1 MDVKRYGCCLEEHTT
16 VGRLRMEVESFY
28 KWKVLLTFPSV
39 GAEAMGDWQAMCGHR
54 QLTRGS
60 RKASPQGGGRSTN
73 PNTHSCVKTANL
85 SGQFVLP
92 SNENT
97 AQSGS

>member
-1 MDVKRYGCCLEEHTT
+1 MDVKRYVCCLEEHTN

-28 KWKVLLTFPSV
+28 KVKVLLTFPSV
-39 GAEAMGDWQAMCGHR
+39 GAEAMGDCQAMCGQW

-60 RKASPQGGGRSTN
+60 RKAPLQGGRSTN

-97 AQSGS
+97 TQSGS